1 MPAHSANPMF
11 NNSCRRLMQHKPPNG
26 SIDRPLV
33 HQGNPAAAGNHFEEG
48 LAYLQAGEPE
58 AAVNALS
65 RCVGDA
71 PAFPDA
77 HVCLGLA
84 HALTHNIYPAL
95 DHLEIAAQLDP
106 DSFAAHFTLAQL
118 NFKLRIPQKGYKAAE
133 HALACVRTIEQR
145 RMLTQLLRE
154 ERERE
159 RNGISRPWFNKPFS
173 APLVFLAGSGLAAA
187 LLTLL
192 VHLH

>member
-1 MPAHSANPMF
+1 
-11 NNSCRRLMQHKPPNG
+11 
-26 SIDRPLV
+26 V
-33 HQGNPAAAGNHFEEG
+33 EE
-48 LAYLQAGEPE
+48 
-58 AAVNALS
+58 
-65 RCVGDA
+65 A
-71 PAFPDA
+71 PAFPEA

-95 DHLEIAAQLDP
+95 DHLEIATKLDP

-133 HALACVRTIEQR
+133 HALASVRTIEQR

-154 ERERE
+154 ERARE
-159 RNGISRPWFNKPFS
+159 RDGISRPWFNKPFS

-187 LLTLL
+187 LFAVM